1 MQEGN
6 PTKIYREFGLFVGI
20 LFPVLIGWIIPNL
33 LGHNFRSW
41 TLLIGF
47 PLFILGVFAPK
58 RLHYPYKIWI
68 KIGYFLGFINSRI
81 ILGIIFYFLLFPLSM
96 IMKLG
101 GYDPLRKKKN
111 SSESYREIRKNDNI
125 DLNKIF

>member
-1 MQEGN
+1 MKEEN
-6 PTKIYREFGLFVGI
+6 PAKIYREFGILVGI

-33 LGHNFRSW
+33 LGHGFRSL
-41 TLLIGF
+41 TLLIGI
-47 PLFILGVFAPK
+47 PLFLLGVFAPK
-58 RLHYPYKIWI
+58 KLYHPYKFWI

-81 ILGIIFYFLLFPLSM
+81 ILGIVFYFLLFPLSM

-111 SSESYREIRKNDNI
+111 TSESYREIRDDDRI
-125 DLNKIF
+125 DLEKIF